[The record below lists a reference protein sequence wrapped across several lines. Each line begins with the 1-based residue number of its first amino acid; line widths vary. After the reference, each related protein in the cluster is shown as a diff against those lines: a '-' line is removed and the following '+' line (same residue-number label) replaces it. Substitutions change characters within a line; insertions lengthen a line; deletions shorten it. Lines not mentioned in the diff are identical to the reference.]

1 MNEINFPVPEYMNS
15 SCFWTDKL
23 LNAEEIIMSVND
35 IKRFNIKITEKV
47 PTVKNLE
54 DISENISKEIL
65 TNYINSY
72 KIPVKN
78 MYSLKGELITKDFYD
93 KLIFNRNIKS
103 LQNSNKIK
111 YGLTVKKVS
120 LRSFPDETPIFSSLE
135 HSEINNMD
143 RFQQTGCFPFEPL
156 IILHESTDSKWF
168 FVETYNYRGW
178 TKQENIA
185 VAEDKKQVFDY
196 ANCEEFLMVIAKNIK
211 LNTEEILCSMG
222 TKIYLQKST
231 DNYQIKIPS
240 RTKEGT
246 IKFITTQLKK
256 SPSIVEG
263 YLPFT
268 RLNIINQ
275 GLKFLDDKYD
285 WGDRFTGKD
294 CSSFILTIYKT
305 FGFRIPRD
313 ADEQEQC
320 SDYSLKF
327 NNQDTL
333 NSLEL
338 GDILF
343 MEGHVMLYIG
353 EYKGT
358 HYMLHNFAYYSEK
371 TNNTITIHPVYKVSI
386 TPVTLLNFEGI
397 PFTNKFTSAIKLR
410 K

>member
-93 KLIFNRNIKS
+93 KLIFNSNIKS

-185 VAEDKKQVFDY
+185 VTEDKKQVFDY

-231 DNYQIKIPS
+231 DN
-240 RTKEGT
+240 
-246 IKFITTQLKK
+246 
-256 SPSIVEG
+256 
-263 YLPFT
+263 
-268 RLNIINQ
+268 
-275 GLKFLDDKYD
+275 
-285 WGDRFTGKD
+285 
-294 CSSFILTIYKT
+294 
-305 FGFRIPRD
+305 
-313 ADEQEQC
+313 
-320 SDYSLKF
+320 
-327 NNQDTL
+327 
-333 NSLEL
+333 
-338 GDILF
+338 
-343 MEGHVMLYIG
+343 
-353 EYKGT
+353 
-358 HYMLHNFAYYSEK
+358 
-371 TNNTITIHPVYKVSI
+371 
-386 TPVTLLNFEGI
+386 
-397 PFTNKFTSAIKLR
+397 
-410 K
+410 